1 MIQTAMVYSPETG
14 CLSYAWCGVVSDSE
28 ELDTRRAPCA
38 PLVPLTGVSEARL
51 KSKLFALRFPP
62 NLTHAGSSR
71 PSWLCERRS
80 NRSWCGMPSG
90 SAVASRL
97 PCSRT
102 NRPCLQGFAG
112 RLRIKKS
119 CDSLIRSL
127 SYTWRRLQRFGK
139 SSGSGPP
146 LALRITTCLP
156 RTSKVPFHV
165 RRFPG
170 YVLAHPCSH
179 SESLGSARDSSSA
192 LLSVYPYSE
201 K

>member
-1 MIQTAMVYSPETG
+1 MQTVMVCSPETG
-14 CLSYAWCGVVSDSE
+14 WLSYA
-28 ELDTRRAPCA
+28 RRR
-38 PLVPLTGVSEARL
+38 LVPRPEGSGPRVSPGSPLMSLTGVSEARL

-80 NRSWCGMPSG
+80 NRSWCGMSPG
-90 SAVASRL
+90 STIAFRL
-97 PCSRT
+97 PCPQT
-102 NRPCLQGFAG
+102 NRPYLQGFAG

-139 SSGSGPP
+139 SSGGASP

-156 RTSKVPFHV
+156 RTSKVPFRV

-179 SESLGSARDSSSA
+179 SESLGYARDSSSA

>member
-1 MIQTAMVYSPETG
+1 MVCSPETG
-14 CLSYAWCGVVSDSE
+14 CLSCAWCGVVSRSE

-38 PLVPLTGVSEARL
+38 PLVPLAGVSEARL

-62 NLTHAGSSR
+62 NLTHSGSSR

-80 NRSWCGMPSG
+80 NRSWCGMSPG
-90 SAVASRL
+90 STSAFRL
-97 PCSRT
+97 PCPQT

-179 SESLGSARDSSSA
+179 SESLGYARDSSSA

>member
-1 MIQTAMVYSPETG
+1 M
-14 CLSYAWCGVVSDSE
+14 SDSE
-28 ELDTRRAPCA
+28 KLDTRRTPCA

-51 KSKLFALRFPP
+51 KGKPFALRFPP
-62 NLTHAGSSR
+62 NLTHSGSSR

-80 NRSWCGMPSG
+80 NRSWCGMSPG

-97 PCSRT
+97 PCLQT

-112 RLRIKKS
+112 RLRIKLP
-119 CDSLIRSL
+119 CDVLIRSL
-127 SYTWRRLQRFGK
+127 SYTWCRLQRFGK

-156 RTSKVPFHV
+156 RTSKAPFHV
-165 RRFPG
+165 LRFPG
-170 YVLAHPCSH
+170 YVLATPCSH
-179 SESLGSARDSSSA
+179 SESLGSARNSSSA
-192 LLSVYPYSE
+192 LLGAYPYSE